1 MTVVH
6 IVQSKVLLGVSL
18 SLRQLV
24 VNKVA
29 FGDELL
35 VELKVQRDL
44 LSLPS
49 LVLERQVRHVKPVLK
64 RDSLVNR
71 HSFNGVLNKYDTFH
85 IGLSTQRSVV
95 SCPALIPPVACLFNT
110 HSPQSSS
117 SVSIFLSP
125 LPLSIEW
132 AFCGRH
138 GKGWAQYDAPCLS

>member
-1 MTVVH
+1 MVH

-71 HSFNGVLNKYDTFH
+71 HSFNGVLNKYDKFH
-85 IGLSTQRSVV
+85 VGLYLRRGV
-95 SCPALIPPVACLFNT
+95 SCHV
-110 HSPQSSS
+110 
-117 SVSIFLSP
+117 
-125 LPLSIEW
+125 LP
-132 AFCGRH
+132 
-138 GKGWAQYDAPCLS
+138 